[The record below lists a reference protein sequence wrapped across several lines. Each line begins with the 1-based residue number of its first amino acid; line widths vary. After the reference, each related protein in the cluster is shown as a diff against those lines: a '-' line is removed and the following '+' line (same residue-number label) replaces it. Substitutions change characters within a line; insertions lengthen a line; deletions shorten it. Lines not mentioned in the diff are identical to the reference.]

1 MQIATEILFSSDFFL
16 TKKTP
21 KKQRIYLTNLCVW
34 CDKCRH
40 KGLCNSFIIYFQINE
55 PNLGSFSLI
64 SEFSTKEGWSKSN
77 ETQNAAMPI
86 YTSWRM
92 PHYI

>member
-1 MQIATEILFSSDFFL
+1 MKNTSIA
-16 TKKTP
+16 
-21 KKQRIYLTNLCVW
+21 KQTCVW

-64 SEFSTKEGWSKSN
+64 SEFSTKEGWSESN
-77 ETQNAAMPI
+77 ETQNAAL
-86 YTSWRM
+86 YKQKNASALTFN
-92 PHYI
+92 